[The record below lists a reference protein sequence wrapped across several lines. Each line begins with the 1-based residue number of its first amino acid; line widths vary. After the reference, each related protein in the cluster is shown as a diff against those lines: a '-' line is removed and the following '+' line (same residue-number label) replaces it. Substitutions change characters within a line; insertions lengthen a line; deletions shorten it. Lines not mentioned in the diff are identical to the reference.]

1 MTSLPGP
8 EPDPRWSDLRQRT
21 LSAAALAPVALVCVW
36 LGGAVFAAL
45 IVAGFALLIIEW
57 TRLCRHARAPWM
69 FVGGAIWIALGAA
82 TLWWLRADG
91 RVGLGNLL
99 FLLFVVWASDV
110 GAYLTGRLVGGPK
123 LVPHISPGKTW
134 AGTLGGIVAAVLVG
148 CAAGWLTPTAEPV
161 RAAMI
166 AAVLCV
172 IGQVGDLAES
182 WAKRRSGVKD
192 SGTLIPGHGGLLD
205 RLDAL
210 LTVAPFG
217 ALLAFCLGRGVL
229 LWG

>member
-1 MTSLPGP
+1 MTSAPRP
-8 EPDPRWSDLRQRT
+8 EPDPRWGDLRRRT
-21 LSAAALAPVALVCVW
+21 LSAAILAPAALVCVW
-36 LGGAVFAAL
+36 IGGAVFAA
-45 IVAGFALLIIEW
+45 VVAAGFALLITEW
-57 TRLCRHARAPWM
+57 TRLCWHARVPWM
-69 FVGGAIWIALGAA
+69 FLGGAIWIALGAA
-82 TLWWLRADG
+82 ALWWLRADP

-99 FLLFVVWASDV
+99 FLLLVVWASDI

-148 CAAGWLTPTAEPV
+148 CAAGWLSPTGEPV
-161 RAAMI
+161 RAAVA

-172 IGQVGDLAES
+172 IGQLGDLAES
-182 WAKRRSGVKD
+182 WAKRRCGVKD

-205 RLDAL
+205 RVDAL
-210 LTVAPFG
+210 LAVAPVG
-217 ALLAFCLGRGVL
+217 ALLAVCVGRGVL